1 MPFDEEDDDTLPT
14 LPPKKLGLKN
24 VSAQKSIFENMPKKQ
39 TQDEFDK
46 KVNNREE
53 NNANYKQRAAELAIK
68 FKKLQD
74 DKTLPSNR
82 GVFANEVERE
92 VLTDMISLAVEI
104 NNDPYEEN
112 EGMGSLSWITLLFKT
127 SLAQRDRINKLEYA
141 LSQLEKN
148 SSFPVL
154 SEFITK
160 EISKALDKK
169 KIGE

>member
-1 MPFDEEDDDTLPT
+1 MPFDEEDDDTLPN

-24 VSAQKSIFENMPKKQ
+24 VSAQKSIFDDMPKKQ
-39 TQDEFDK
+39 TQEEFDK
-46 KVNNREE
+46 KVHNREE
-53 NNANYKQRAAELAIK
+53 NNANYKERAADLAIK

-82 GVFANEVERE
+82 SIFANDMERE
-92 VLTDMISLAVEI
+92 VLTGMISLAVEI
-104 NNDPYEEN
+104 NNDPNEEN
-112 EGMGSLSWITLLFKT
+112 EGMGSLSWITLLFRT

-141 LSQLEKN
+141 LMQLEKKTDTTI
-148 SSFPVL
+148 L

-169 KIGE
+169 KISE